1 MNKLE
6 KQKEIKRRLSK
17 IIDDK
22 VDFGI
27 MDQYSGF
34 SYWEPDVAYYPAD
47 FIRVIDEE
55 KGIIEFREKGINKV
69 FQSCVLDL
77 IIDE

>member
-1 MNKLE
+1 MLE
-6 KQKEIKRRLSK
+6 QQKEIKRRLSK

-34 SYWEPDVAYYPAD
+34 SYWEPDVAYYPSE
-47 FIRVIDEE
+47 FIRIIDEE
-55 KGIIEFREKGINKV
+55 KGIIEFREKSMNAI
-69 FQSCVLDL
+69 FQRCVLDL
-77 IIDE
+77 IIVE